1 MNNPTDKIIP
11 LSFIS
16 PLVSELQY
24 GDNIRTNSGKTLKK
38 SKNLFKKKEEHGVFI
53 NFVLKNENF
62 THVSRKDVL
71 ALLTQN
77 DNDYG
82 CVLYDLLE

>member
-11 LSFIS
+11 LSFVS
-16 PLVSELQY
+16 PFVLDLQY
-24 GDNIRTNSGKTLKK
+24 GDIRTHSGKTLKK
-38 SKNLFKKKEEHGVFI
+38 SKKILKKKEEHDVFI
-53 NFVLKNENF
+53 NFVLENENF

-71 ALLTQN
+71 ASLTRN

-82 CVLYDLLE
+82 GVLYDLLE